1 MERRVFGW
9 TGESVPVIG
18 QGTWQME
25 GDKRAF
31 AIEALRRGLDL
42 GLTHVDTAELYGS
55 GKVEEI
61 VAEAIAGRRDE
72 IFLVSK
78 VMPSNASLKGTIQAC
93 ERSLKRLKTDRLDV
107 YLLHWPGSHPLEDT
121 IAAFE
126 ELVGSG
132 KIRYWGV
139 SNFDTDEL
147 EEALRIAGPKRIACN
162 QVLYHLGERAIEHRV
177 IPWCEKHDV
186 AVVGY
191 SPFGAGHFPP
201 GDKRA
206 SATLDAAAK
215 RAGMTSRQLALRF
228 LTRRKSLFAIP
239 KASRAAHVEDNAGGG
254 AIDVAPDISREI
266 DEAFG
271 LGRSKDLPTL

>member
-25 GDKRAF
+25 GDKRAG
-31 AIEALRRGLDL
+31 AVDALRRGLDL

-72 IFLVSK
+72 VFLVSK
-78 VMPSNASLKGTIQAC
+78 VMPSNASRKGTIQAC
-93 ERSLKRLKTDRLDV
+93 ERSLKRLATDRLDV
-107 YLLHWPGSHPLEDT
+107 YLLHWPGSHRLEDT

-126 ELVGSG
+126 ELVSSG

-206 SATLDAAAK
+206 SAILEAAAK
-215 RAGMTSRQLALRF
+215 RAGLTNRQLALRF
-228 LTRRKSLFAIP
+228 LTRKISLFAIP

-254 AIDVAPDISREI
+254 AIDLPPDIVKEI

-271 LGRSKDLPTL
+271 LGRSKELPTL

>member
-25 GDKRAF
+25 GDERQG

-72 IFLVSK
+72 VFLVSK
-78 VMPSNASLKGTIQAC
+78 VMPSNASRKGTIQAC
-93 ERSLKRLKTDRLDV
+93 ERSLERLKTDRLDV

-126 ELVGSG
+126 ELVSSG

-139 SNFDTDEL
+139 SNFDTAEL
-147 EEALRIAGPKRIACN
+147 DRALAIAGPERIACN
-162 QVLYHLGERAIEHRV
+162 QVLYHLGQRAIEHRV
-177 IPWCEKHDV
+177 IPWCEKHGV

-191 SPFGAGHFPP
+191 SPFGAGNFPP
-201 GDKRA
+201 GGKRSAA
-206 SATLDAAAK
+206 SLEDAAK
-215 RAGMTSRQLALRF
+215 LAGMTTRQLALRF
-228 LTRRKSLFAIP
+228 LSRRKSLFAIP
-239 KASRAAHVEDNAGGG
+239 KASRASHVEDNAGGG
-254 AIDVAPDISREI
+254 GIDLAPDIVKAI
-266 DEAFG
+266 DDAFA

>member
-1 MERRVFGW
+1 MDRRVFGW

-25 GDKRAF
+25 GDKRAG

-78 VMPSNASLKGTIQAC
+78 VMPSNASKKGTIQAC

-126 ELVGSG
+126 ELVSSG

-147 EEALRIAGPKRIACN
+147 DRALAIAGPKRIACN

-177 IPWCEKHDV
+177 VPWCEKHDV

-206 SATLDAAAK
+206 SAALDAAAK
-215 RAGMTSRQLALRF
+215 SAGMTTRQLALRF
-228 LTRRKSLFAIP
+228 LSRRRSLFAIP
-239 KASRAAHVEDNAGGG
+239 KASRAAHVEDHAGGG
-254 AIDVAPDISREI
+254 GIDLAPDVVKAI

>member
-1 MERRVFGW
+1 MERRVLGW

-25 GDKRAF
+25 GDDRAGCV
-31 AIEALRRGLDL
+31 AALRRGLDL
-42 GLTHVDTAELYGS
+42 GLLHIDTAELYGS

-72 IFLVSK
+72 VFLVSK
-78 VMPSNASLKGTIQAC
+78 VMPSNASRKGTIQAC

-107 YLLHWPGSHPLEDT
+107 YLLHWPGSHELADT

-126 ELVGSG
+126 ELVASG

-147 EEALRIAGPKRIACN
+147 DAALAIAGPKRIACN

-201 GDKRA
+201 GGNRTA
-206 SATLDAAAK
+206 ATLDSIAK
-215 RAGMTSRQLALRF
+215 RAGVSTRQLVLRF
-228 LTRRKSLFAIP
+228 LCRRKSLFAIP
-239 KASRAAHVEDNAGGG
+239 KAGRAAHVADNAGGG
-254 AIDVAPDISREI
+254 AIDLAPDIVSALE
-266 DEAFG
+266 DAFP
-271 LGRSKDLPTL
+271 LGRSKDLQTL

>member
-25 GDKRAF
+25 GDKRAG

-78 VMPSNASLKGTIQAC
+78 VMPSNASRKGTIQAC

-126 ELVGSG
+126 ELVSSG

-147 EEALRIAGPKRIACN
+147 DEALRIAGPKRIACN

-177 IPWCEKHDV
+177 VPWCEKHDV
-186 AVVGY
+186 AVMGY

-206 SATLDAAAK
+206 SAALEGAAK
-215 RAGMTSRQLALRF
+215 RAGMTPRQLALRF

-254 AIDVAPDISREI
+254 AIDLAPDILKEI